1 MGEIMNKYKKILIMG
16 MAILASATA
25 SLETISAINVY
36 ASNDTKTVKKLSP
49 NSEYPNI
56 KDKYDITNMSQYN
69 SNDLMDG
76 VTLNKFYVKDWGYN
90 KYMGDRHLLLTPTS
104 NSNQYFLVV
113 TKTKKVFKG
122 DKVTVQGGLNGLS
135 KVNHA
140 QIKDGIQAKYSNK
153 PVVLFLPDK
162 IAIYHTK

>member
-1 MGEIMNKYKKILIMG
+1 MKNISKKLILSL
-16 MAILASATA
+16 ILFAGIGVS
-25 SLETISAINVY
+25 INQIGNQNIQIIE
-36 ASNDTKTVKKLSP
+36 AAKTVKKLSP